1 MLKVKKKFMLFYNR
15 TTFAINVIN
24 VMSTISDV
32 TLLKTLINRSAASL
46 QYLQS

>member
-24 VMSTISDV
+24 VNPTISDV
-32 TLLKTLINRSAASL
+32 TLLISL
-46 QYLQS
+46 TKI